1 MTVKIALAI
10 AIALFILISVPSV
23 IATCMLL
30 IKSIGQFGEK
40 RQRRSV
46 FQNRS

>member
-1 MTVKIALAI
+1 MILRIALAI
-10 AIALFILISVPSV
+10 AIVLFVLMSIPSV

-30 IKSIGQFGEK
+30 IKGVGAFGEK

-46 FQNRS
+46 FHHR